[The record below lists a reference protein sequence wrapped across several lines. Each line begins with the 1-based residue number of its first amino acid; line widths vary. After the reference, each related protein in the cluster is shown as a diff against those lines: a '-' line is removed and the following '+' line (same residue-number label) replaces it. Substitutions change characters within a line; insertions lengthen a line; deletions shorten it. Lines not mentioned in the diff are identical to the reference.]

1 MGKQVEEAAGTD
13 DDLFALTDDS
23 DQLHGQP
30 FSSGWFDGAKTSST
44 SNSLTQ
50 WSAPQTNGIWSLAQL
65 LASQLKGI
73 WNTSAMA
80 LLTTLT
86 VVLLWVLAN

>member
-1 MGKQVEEAAGTD
+1 MGKQVGVAAAAGTD

-30 FSSGWFDGAKTSST
+30 FSSGWFDAKTSST
-44 SNSLTQ
+44 SNALTQ

-65 LASQLKGI
+65 LVSQLKGI
-73 WNTSAMA
+73 
-80 LLTTLT
+80 
-86 VVLLWVLAN
+86 